1 MYLTNLDAVETLK
14 KKLNILQQGID
25 IMYNITS
32 KIVRK
37 YMRNGFRSVI
47 KIPLHKKLKNAVIHK
62 YEPDL
67 VMHSIVSMCMC
78 V

>member
-1 MYLTNLDAVETLK
+1 MYLTNLDAVETFF

-32 KIVRK
+32 KIMRK
-37 YMRNGFRSVI
+37 YMQNGFRSVI
-47 KIPLHKKLKNAVIHK
+47 KILLHKKLKNAVISK
-62 YEPDL
+62 IELDL
-67 VMHSIVSMCMC
+67 VTHSIMSMCMC

>member
-1 MYLTNLDAVETLK
+1 MYLTNLDAVETFF

-32 KIVRK
+32 KIMRK
-37 YMRNGFRSVI
+37 YMQNGFRSVI
-47 KIPLHKKLKNAVIHK
+47 KILLHKKLKNVVISK
-62 YEPDL
+62 IELDL
-67 VMHSIVSMCMC
+67 VTRSIMSMCMC